1 MCWHILLVEDN
12 PEDQRTLIGKL
23 RLEGFEVKS
32 VYDGRSALD
41 FVGQEGLPHLA
52 VVDISP
58 PDVDGL
64 ELARILSQK
73 GAPVIVTAADGS
85 PETAIKSL
93 RWADDFM
100 RKPVAPE
107 ELAARITRVL
117 SRVID
122 YSYARS
128 PVIRIDER
136 MQFDHTNNRL
146 VVEEEP
152 VQLTPIESRLLHT
165 LVRHKGQVVD
175 CRTLLARVWT
185 SDDIYED
192 TLRVHIHR
200 LRRKLEADPR
210 HPKHILTQRG
220 IGYSFHA

>member
-1 MCWHILLVEDN
+1 MGWLILIVEDN
-12 PEDQRTLIGKL
+12 PNNQRTLIGKL
-23 RLEGFEVKS
+23 RLQGFEVES

-41 FVGQEGLPHLA
+41 FIGKEGLPHLA
-52 VVDISP
+52 VVDISL

-85 PETAIKSL
+85 SETAIKSL
-93 RWADDFM
+93 LWADDFM

-107 ELAARITRVL
+107 ELAARIKRVL

-122 YSYARS
+122 WSYARS

-136 MQFDHTNNRL
+136 VQFDHTNNGL
-146 VVEEEP
+146 VVEEEL
-152 VQLTPIESRLLHT
+152 VKLTPIESRLLHT

-175 CRTLLARVWT
+175 SRTLLARVWS
-185 SDDIYED
+185 SDDIFED

-210 HPKHILTQRG
+210 HPKYILSERG
-220 IGYSFHA
+220 IGYLFHA